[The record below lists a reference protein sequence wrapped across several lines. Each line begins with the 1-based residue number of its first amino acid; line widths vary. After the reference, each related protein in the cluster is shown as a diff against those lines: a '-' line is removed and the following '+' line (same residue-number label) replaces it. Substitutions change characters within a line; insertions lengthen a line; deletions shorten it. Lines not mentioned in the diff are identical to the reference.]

1 MCRKRRVKCDEA
13 KPACK
18 RCIDYSGECS
28 GYVTTAA
35 PNAQLQSSKMEKLP
49 LIPRVA
55 ERLTVTHQPSQ
66 LVGASSGDRRAFD
79 FFRSETGPMLA
90 GYFDADFWSHF
101 LLQFSHHKPAIWH
114 SVLALS
120 AFHEQ
125 RLLREDRPMQKV
137 DLVHQ
142 RYALL
147 QYNQAISLLRGQGST
162 SKVPTE
168 VVLAGCVLFIAIE
181 SVMGNLPGAVS
192 HMSGGIQIARLWKK
206 EKAKPGLSRSSSKF
220 IENNLIPI
228 FEHWNQSTF
237 THGRAGP
244 PISEVELAL
253 DEPES
258 EWFAN
263 ILEARASLLRVIT
276 NAQQFTITFG
286 RSNGDLDIAQKHA
299 EVFQKHRLLFRIQ
312 RWEAALEELL
322 ARPSMARISA
332 RDRRAIA
339 LLRVRQN
346 VVWIIISNAK
356 PTDETSFDA
365 FLPNFEQV
373 VNFAEST
380 VDTECG
386 TSWTQRWANVS
397 SQMQN
402 IPHLYLTATKCRNPT
417 IRRKALALLK
427 ALFTGHRLWNI
438 NSAIR
443 VAERVVELEEEGL
456 EDLIDTKGDVVPSE
470 WARIHEIETAPA
482 TIDGHRSELVTFK
495 RKMGGK
501 GKHW

>member
-1 MCRKRRVKCDEA
+1 
-13 KPACK
+13 
-18 RCIDYSGECS
+18 
-28 GYVTTAA
+28 
-35 PNAQLQSSKMEKLP
+35 
-49 LIPRVA
+49 
-55 ERLTVTHQPSQ
+55 
-66 LVGASSGDRRAFD
+66 
-79 FFRSETGPMLA
+79 
-90 GYFDADFWSHF
+90 
-101 LLQFSHHKPAIWH
+101 
-114 SVLALS
+114 
-120 AFHEQ
+120 
-125 RLLREDRPMQKV
+125 
-137 DLVHQ
+137 
-142 RYALL
+142 
-147 QYNQAISLLRGQGST
+147 
-162 SKVPTE
+162 
-168 VVLAGCVLFIAIE
+168 
-181 SVMGNLPGAVS
+181 
-192 HMSGGIQIARLWKK
+192 MSGGIQIARLWEK
-206 EKAKPGLSRSSSKF
+206 EKAKTGSSRSSSKF

-286 RSNGDLDIAQKHA
+286 RSNGDVDIAQKHA

-386 TSWTQRWANVS
+386 TSWTQRWANVT
-397 SQMQN
+397 SQVQN

-427 ALFTGHRLWNI
+427 ALLTGHRLWNI
-438 NSAIR
+438 NSAIKM
-443 VAERVVELEEEGL
+443 AERVVELEEEGL

-470 WARIHEIETAPA
+470 WARIHEIETVPA
-482 TIDGHRSELVTFK
+482 TTDGHRSELVTFK
-495 RKMGGK
+495 RKKGGK
-501 GKHW
+501 GNHW

>member
-1 MCRKRRVKCDEA
+1 
-13 KPACK
+13 
-18 RCIDYSGECS
+18 
-28 GYVTTAA
+28 
-35 PNAQLQSSKMEKLP
+35 
-49 LIPRVA
+49 
-55 ERLTVTHQPSQ
+55 
-66 LVGASSGDRRAFD
+66 
-79 FFRSETGPMLA
+79 
-90 GYFDADFWSHF
+90 
-101 LLQFSHHKPAIWH
+101 
-114 SVLALS
+114 VLALS

-125 RLLREDRPMQKV
+125 RLLHEDRPMQKV
-137 DLVHQ
+137 DLVHR

-162 SKVPTE
+162 GKVPTE
-168 VVLAGCVLFIAIE
+168 VVLATCALFIAIE
-181 SVMGNLPGAVS
+181 SAMGNLPGAVN
-192 HMSGGIQIARLWKK
+192 HMRGGIQIVRLWKK
-206 EKAKPGLSRSSSKF
+206 ERAKPGSSRSNSKF

-237 THGRAGP
+237 THGRAAP
-244 PISEVELAL
+244 PISEVELVL

-258 EWFAN
+258 EWLSN
-263 ILEARASLLRVIT
+263 ILEARASMLRVIR
-276 NAQQFTITFG
+276 NAQQFIINSG
-286 RSNGDLDIAQKHA
+286 RSEDVDIAHKHA

-339 LLRVRQN
+339 LLRVRHN
-346 VVWIIISNAK
+346 VVWIAISNAK

-373 VNFAEST
+373 VTLAESAAG
-380 VDTECG
+380 TECG
-386 TSWTQRWANVS
+386 TSWTQRWANVNF
-397 SQMQN
+397 QVEN

-427 ALFTGHRLWNI
+427 ASFTGHRLWNI
-438 NSAIR
+438 NSTISM
-443 VAERVVELEEEGL
+443 AERVVELEEEGL